1 MIRYRYIPN
10 PLDLQSAEETLVP
23 HGPGVTV
30 ESLAPGDLENLTVW
44 RNGRRVRVEEYGEQL
59 APNDSLDFVVT
70 PRGLETLGLLFLAYA
85 ASTVAAALAPAPEP
99 IDGNDQDSPTYG
111 FGGIRS
117 NPNSE
122 GGTIPL
128 VYGSHA
134 VGGLEVAKFTEVTSL
149 GETLYVLLL
158 LSEGP
163 VQSIAGYTSDQ
174 DGLNA
179 INSDDLSGVRLNR
192 LSAGNYDDVTLWI
205 RLGTDEQEAIPGF
218 TATVS
223 QLGVEQTLAAPVEP
237 GPSAAEI
244 APGSYSPTDPA
255 LEVWD
260 TAATYDMD
268 AEADGFR
275 AILRLPSGLYSNGG
289 SGLSSNSVQFQAR
302 YQELVGGVPSG
313 NVVVLSKQN
322 LAAATSSPFGTE
334 YGADFADPSTY
345 LPPTPG
351 LLTNT
356 SSSGSILVSSP
367 SGLPSVPAS
376 QTRWS
381 VAWWGEGFR
390 DYNSYVVDNLA
401 SNLGFKLG
409 VYSLAPAPVPGLG
422 GLFSPAKVEL
432 ILGDGS
438 TSTDNGVTVGLIT
451 PWNWK
456 THTNTIRHWV
466 VTYEY
471 ISADEGGRARLYVN
485 GALKKAWDV
494 GACQLQPDN
503 DFDIYNVAASEGSTY
518 SQDDNSRRLDDFR
531 VYYTTLGAAEVSQ
544 LYNAGQGT
552 YSTGSEP
559 GLVLSLD
566 FDTPGTVAI
575 DKSPYGNDAILAL
588 SNAVGSGNTGVVPG
602 ASSSTPKRGTYRVE
616 LQRLNAVDTGDFT
629 ADQLDW
635 EAIKLLTFEEF
646 RYPGAALAAL
656 KIRATDQFNGGA
668 PSIAV
673 DVEGR
678 PCPVWDQV
686 DPVSPSFVP
695 TFTRNPA
702 WIALDALTSKEY
714 GLGDYHSLATDID
727 VAAFQEWAD
736 YCDEFLNAGDADY
749 LDAFD
754 ATSLR
759 WTYSSGSVSMEFIGL
774 AEPPLW
780 EAGDFIRVYGGSGAS
795 STWATTGAYDAIEI
809 TATEF
814 DFATTTYTISGTWP
828 STASAPTTFTG
839 AAPGAADV
847 TTIKRQERRFQF
859 DGVFDRP
866 GRDGWEAVNSIFQ
879 TARSSPIRYGQ
890 RISVFTDKPRDPV
903 ALVGMGNVLEG
914 SFSTTYS
921 GTKDRPNAVTIEIL
935 DRDNLFDRSQVEREH
950 PTLTDPSNEEFY
962 RRRRIRREGV
972 TRRSQALRE
981 CVYQLNVGHLIR
993 RSCSFKLGAD
1003 GLLLQPGDRIEVSH
1017 DVPGWGFSGRLRGAA
1032 SPTSIQLDREVTIDG
1047 AKTYEVSLED
1057 AGGGTLETRAIT
1069 TGAGTYAAGTALT
1082 VGGGGFSFVPEAGDK
1097 YAFGETTAATYD
1109 FQVTDVKLDTDKLVR
1124 TVTANEY
1131 TEAVYSDEFGDL
1143 VPSPSALPV
1152 PDADEQIPASALE
1165 VSAQEDGAHATENPT
1180 TSQIDVA
1187 WQNAPETR
1195 FAVAENEI
1203 WLERISNGALT
1214 KVGSVAGTAESF
1226 QFQSP
1231 ELTRGEGYTIFVRP
1245 RSRSGAA
1252 MPVRSSANAFVEIS
1266 GMGNQIPAPGSFE
1279 RLSAGDLA
1287 TYVWTGLDLGDAREV
1302 HTRDGGWVYGQRL
1315 FESTRGADT
1324 FGPTAAWVAKDVTVA
1339 GFTDDT
1345 TTVARAR
1352 SAAGSWSQPVIST
1365 STFAPDGLRRAGG
1378 AHFDA
1383 VSWGTLGVLTV
1394 SGATLDVPSQTYGF
1408 NASSSRAT
1416 FDISIVAGSVPRWLY
1431 ISPAWECDQISPLTW
1446 DEATFAWGSM
1456 EGLTTTWEGSIAS
1469 GGLNSGARPTLEIA
1483 TTKDGTTP
1491 AAADLEEFSYG
1502 RRFFTNALLR
1512 VRFFRPDT
1520 SYDMEL
1526 RKLGYTLWTTEDEVK
1541 RGTSFPADPTEG
1553 DRFYRTDLDAEF
1565 EYDATRAKWLG
1576 TALYEFTFFTINSIN
1591 GAYFLFDD
1599 NGLNSSATIG
1609 YVAPY
1614 DVIAVGLSGV
1624 DLISTT
1630 ATREIRD
1637 DGANVAQVS
1646 VSASSGPYS
1655 DQTLNSSTIAA
1666 GSVLSLYSTG
1676 LSAASHHIA
1685 YFRRVA
1691 T

>member
-10 PLDLQSAEETLVP
+10 PLDLQSSEETLVP

-30 ESLAPGDLENLTVW
+30 ESLAPDNLEHLTVW

-70 PRGLETLGLLFLAYA
+70 PRGLGTLGLLLISA
-85 ASTVAAALAPAPEP
+85 AGSYVAAALAPAPEP

-134 VGGLEVAKFTEVTSL
+134 VGGLEVAKFTEVSSL

-163 VQSIAGYTSDQ
+163 VYSIAGYTSDQ
-174 DGLNA
+174 DDLNA
-179 INSDDLSGVRLNR
+179 INGDDLSGVRLNR
-192 LSAGNYDDVTLWI
+192 QAAGNFDDVTLWT

-218 TATVS
+218 TSTIT
-223 QLGVEQTLAAPVEP
+223 QLGVEQTLTPPVDP
-237 GPSAAEI
+237 GPSSAEI
-244 APGSYSPTDPA
+244 TPGSYSPTDPA

-260 TAATYDMD
+260 TAVTYDA
-268 AEADGFR
+268 AEQADGFR
-275 AILRLPSGLYSNGG
+275 SILRFPSGLHNNGG
-289 SGLSSNSVQFQAR
+289 SNTVTFQAR
-302 YQELVGGVPSG
+302 YQELVSGVPSG
-313 NVVVLSKQN
+313 NVVVLPKQTV
-322 LAAATSSPFGTE
+322 TSSSTSPFSVE
-334 YGADFADPSTY
+334 YGEDFKDPAAY
-345 LPPTPG
+345 IPPTPG
-351 LLTNT
+351 KVT
-356 SSSGSILVSSP
+356 SLDETGQIQVASP
-367 SGLPSVPAS
+367 SGIPSVPPS
-376 QTRWS
+376 QTAWS
-381 VAWWGEGFR
+381 VAIWATDIRYNETGFFDPDGGR
-390 DYNSYVVDNLA
+390 IFDWLDG
-401 SNLGFKLG
+401 NLGFRIETGEIFELG
-409 VYSLAPAPVPGLG
+409 EYGAPAG
-422 GLFSPAKVEL
+422 FHWFKVEL
-432 ILGDGS
+432 GTGTGVSTYSDVKASSSNQFGDYS
-438 TSTDNGVTVGLIT
+438 DIHHV
-451 PWNWK
+451 
-456 THTNTIRHWV
+456 V

-471 ISADEGGRARLYVN
+471 LSADQGGRVRFYWE
-485 GALKKAWDV
+485 GALQKVFTVGECAIDPTAPINIYGNQPAGAPEKMVDDV
-494 GACQLQPDN
+494 
-503 DFDIYNVAASEGSTY
+503 
-518 SQDDNSRRLDDFR
+518 R
-531 VYYTTLGAAEVSQ
+531 VFSSTLGAAEVSQ
-544 LYNAGQGT
+544 LYNSGKGT
-552 YSTGSEP
+552 YSPGSEP
-559 GLVLSLD
+559 NLILSLD
-566 FDTPGTVAI
+566 FDTTGTTAF
-575 DKSPYGNDAILAL
+575 DKSPYGNDATLAL
-588 SNAVGSGNTGVVPG
+588 ANAVQADSVGVCPG
-602 ASSSTPKRGTYRVE
+602 ATTSTPKRGTYRVE
-616 LQRLNAVDTGDFT
+616 LQRLNAADTGNFA
-629 ADQLDW
+629 ADQIDW
-635 EAIKLLTFEEF
+635 DAIKLVTFQEF

-668 PSIAV
+668 PSIAI

-686 DPVSPSFVP
+686 DPVSPSYVP

-702 WIALDALTSKEY
+702 WVALDALTNKEY

-727 VAAFQEWAD
+727 VAAFQEWAN

-795 STWATTGAYDAIEI
+795 STWATSGVYDAIEI
-809 TATEF
+809 TSTEF

-828 STASAPTTFTG
+828 STASPPTTFTG
-839 AAPGAADV
+839 AAPGAADI

-866 GRDGWEAVNSIFQ
+866 GRDGWEAVNAIFQ

-1109 FQVTDVKLDTDKLVR
+1109 FQVTDVKLDPDKLIR

-1152 PDADEQIPASALE
+1152 PNADEQIPLAALDVE
-1165 VSAQEDGAHATENPT
+1165 AREDHQHATENPT
-1180 TSQIDVA
+1180 TTQIIA
-1187 WQNAPETR
+1187 SWTNNPETL

-1203 WLERISNGALT
+1203 WLRRLSTGASTRI
-1214 KVGSVAGTAESF
+1214 GSVSGTSESF
-1226 QFQSP
+1226 QFQSR
-1231 ELTRGEGYTIFVRP
+1231 ELEHGEDYEVSIRP
-1245 RSRSGAA
+1245 KSRTGAA
-1252 MPVRSSANAFVEIS
+1252 MPVSASSSRYLTIT
-1266 GMGNQIPAPGSFE
+1266 GTGDQIAAPTSFE

-1287 TYVWTGLDLGDAREV
+1287 TYTWAGLDLGDAREV

-1339 GFTDDT
+1339 GFTNDT

-1408 NASSSRAT
+1408 DGSSSRAT
-1416 FDISIVAGSVPRWLY
+1416 FDITIDAGSVPRWLY
-1431 ISPAWECDQISPLTW
+1431 ISPAWECDQVSPTTW
-1446 DEATFAWGSM
+1446 DEAEFTWGS
-1456 EGLTTTWEGSIAS
+1456 LAAITATWEGSISS

-1526 RKLGYTLWTTEDEVK
+1526 RRLGYTLWTAEDEVK
-1541 RGTSFPADPTEG
+1541 RGASFPTSPTEG

-1565 EYDATRAKWLG
+1565 EYDATRSKWLG
-1576 TALYEFTFFTINSIN
+1576 TALYEFTFFTISAIN

-1599 NGLNSSATIG
+1599 NSLNSSATVG
-1609 YVAPY
+1609 YVAPF
-1614 DVIAVGLSGV
+1614 DVIAVGLSGI

-1637 DGANVAQVS
+1637 DGVNVAQVS
-1646 VSASSGPYS
+1646 VAASSGPYS